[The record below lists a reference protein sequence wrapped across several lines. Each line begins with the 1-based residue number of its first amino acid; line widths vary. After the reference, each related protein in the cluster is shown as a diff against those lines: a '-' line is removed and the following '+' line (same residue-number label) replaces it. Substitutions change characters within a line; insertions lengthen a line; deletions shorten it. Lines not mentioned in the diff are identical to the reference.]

1 MTSTKFKKP
10 TIGEVGTAFSK
21 WWGIIV
27 IAYGI
32 VVSVQK
38 KNDKI
43 ENAVTQKQLIEVVT
57 EFNTRLADVTNQLEE
72 TNKSLVATISNQE
85 ITNQNT
91 QQVNDNFVT
100 IKEEFAAHIRKSKD
114 IPPDQ
119 RLDDILSVVQGIHA
133 DLQQLKVWPDVKIKI
148 DKTDDKKKNN

>member
-1 MTSTKFKKP
+1 MTSKIKVP
-10 TIGEVGTAFSK
+10 TLAEAGTAFSK
-21 WWGIIV
+21 WWGILVIV
-27 IAYGI
+27 YGI

-72 TNKSLVATISNQE
+72 TNKSLVVTISNQE
-85 ITNQNT
+85 ITNKNT

-133 DLQQLKVWPDVKIKI
+133 DLQQLKVWPDVKINIEKN
-148 DKTDDKKKNN
+148 DKKKNN